1 MISTEIFQQL
11 IQSTNDSIVV
21 TLAAPLAPP
30 GPIVS
35 YVNPAFTA
43 LTGYR
48 PEEIIGKS
56 TRLLHGPQTDAETV
70 ARVRAAMQ
78 AERPIR
84 VELLHYTKAGEQH
97 WLDINVVP
105 LRGAHGQVTHFAAIE
120 RDLTA
125 TKQLQ
130 EELTRL
136 ANTDVLTGLLNRR
149 RFMECAS
156 TEFAR
161 AERYRRELAIL
172 MLDIDHFKS
181 INDTHGH
188 AAGDQT
194 LKAMA
199 HCMQQVLRTSD
210 WPARWGGEEFAILMP
225 ETTLAGAALLAERL
239 RAELAALVIEV
250 PGAPLRFTISAGV
263 TARIDDDRHFMALM
277 ERADAALYAAKHAG
291 RNRVH
296 IHDASASC
304 TA

>member
-1 MISTEIFQQL
+1 VISTEIFQQL
-11 IQSTNDSIVV
+11 VQSTNDSIVV
-21 TLAAPLAPP
+21 TLATPLAPP

-56 TRLLHGPQTDAETV
+56 TRLLHGPNTDAETV

-84 VELLHYTKAGEQH
+84 VELLHYTKTGEQH

-130 EELTRL
+130 DELTRL
-136 ANTDVLTGLLNRR
+136 ANTDALTGLLNRR

-156 TEFAR
+156 SEFAR
-161 AERYRRELAIL
+161 AGRYRRELAIL
-172 MLDIDHFKS
+172 MLDVDHFKH

-188 AAGDQT
+188 ATGDQT
-194 LKAMA
+194 LMNMA
-199 HCMQQVLRTSD
+199 QCMQRLLRATD
-210 WPARWGGEEFAILMP
+210 WPARWGGEEFAVLMP

-239 RAELAALVIEV
+239 RAELAALEV
-250 PGAPLRFTISAGV
+250 ETPGGPLRFTISIGV
-263 TARIDDDRHFMALM
+263 AARADDDRHFMALM
-277 ERADAALYAAKHAG
+277 ERADAALYAAKHGG

-296 IHDASASC
+296 IHDTGEAC
-304 TA
+304 TG